1 MYKIDY
7 YKNKN
12 DESEI
17 EKFIQNLTKKK
28 DKNSRINLKKISMYI
43 ELLKIN
49 GLNLGEPYLKH
60 LERRN
65 MGIKTNK
72 KQNIISCNKK

>member
-1 MYKIDY
+1 MYEIDY
-7 YKNKN
+7 YRNKN
-12 DESEI
+12 GESNVE
-17 EKFIQNLTKKK
+17 ELIQNLIKKK
-28 DKNSRINLKKISMYI
+28 DKDSRINLKKISMYI
-43 ELLKIN
+43 ELLKVN

-72 KQNIISCNKK
+72 K

>member
-1 MYKIDY
+1 MYEIEY
-7 YKNKN
+7 YKNKRG
-12 DESEI
+12 ESKI
-17 EKFIQNLTKKK
+17 EELIYDLTKRK

-60 LERRN
+60 LER
-65 MGIKTNK
+65 
-72 KQNIISCNKK
+72 